1 MNKEDNK
8 KKVKKYTFLKKVWKV
23 KKVLYSYIN
32 DN

>member
-23 KKVLYSYIN
+23 KKSVIFVYK
-32 DN
+32 